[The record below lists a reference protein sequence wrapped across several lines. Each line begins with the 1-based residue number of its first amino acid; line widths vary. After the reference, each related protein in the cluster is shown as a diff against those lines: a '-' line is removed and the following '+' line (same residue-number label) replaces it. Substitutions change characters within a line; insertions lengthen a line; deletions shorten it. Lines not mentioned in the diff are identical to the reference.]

1 MLSLLCGVPEKLRT
15 RNQNI
20 YFWADDFCNFKCE
33 GLETSISNHIFF
45 SPQILGLL
53 IHIYVP
59 EQQQHRFFFLYFT
72 FPTFQDFYISI
83 KH

>member
-1 MLSLLCGVPEKLRT
+1 MIFVTLDVKAWKQAFQT
-15 RNQNI
+15 T
-20 YFWADDFCNFKCE
+20 F
-33 GLETSISNHIFF
+33 FF